1 MGVKEEKKVLK
12 QLVQDFDYYRH
23 YIVKYDVNK
32 LNESLDRLREDTT
45 EYLSI
50 KWFIGMIN
58 YCLFVEEYAN
68 NLSPKNMD
76 SFNKI
81 YPNIDKNRQ
90 YASDSERVAKRLGLS
105 KNTINNKKLA
115 IFKEI
120 IEIKENM
127 DPRTVN

>member
-1 MGVKEEKKVLK
+1 MGAKEEKKVLK

-32 LNESLDRLREDTT
+32 LNESLDRLKEDTT

-58 YCLFVEEYAN
+58 YCLFVEESAKK
-68 NLSPKNMD
+68 LCPKNMD

-81 YPNIDKNRQ
+81 YHNIYSTRQ
-90 YASDSERVAKRLGLS
+90 YSLDSERVAKRLGLS
-105 KNTINNKKLA
+105 VNTINNKKLA

-120 IEIKENM
+120 VEIKENM